1 MSISKQTSA
10 KWLYTYFTDNLI
22 SAYKLS
28 FICTIIHCL
37 IILLVKIQNKFLT
50 QSTCM
55 KKKVFEAISSYG
67 TRRDVLFLYNIH
79 YNNTTVTCPCMHK
92 YTSSAVV
99 ASNPEKIQT
108 NIVGQTCVQ
117 SCISKV

>member
-1 MSISKQTSA
+1 MAS
-10 KWLYTYFTDNLI
+10 TYFTDNLI

-37 IILLVKIQNKFLT
+37 IIFLVKIQNKFLT
-50 QSTCM
+50 KSTCM

-67 TRRDVLFLYNIH
+67 TRRDVLLLYNIH
-79 YNNTTVTCPCMHK
+79 YNNTAVTCPCMHK

-99 ASNPEKIQT
+99 ASNPEKNSDKYNRPDMCTELYQ
-108 NIVGQTCVQ
+108 
-117 SCISKV
+117 